1 MYGINSM
8 LNEYLTIF
16 NILVDI
22 LLIATVFKL
31 WSDMSKVKIKLK
43 NVSTNL
49 DIVDEISNLKKKVKS
64 LLKTKYIK
72 NRK

>member
-31 WSDMSKVKIKLK
+31 WGDMSKVKIKLK

-72 NRK
+72 NKK